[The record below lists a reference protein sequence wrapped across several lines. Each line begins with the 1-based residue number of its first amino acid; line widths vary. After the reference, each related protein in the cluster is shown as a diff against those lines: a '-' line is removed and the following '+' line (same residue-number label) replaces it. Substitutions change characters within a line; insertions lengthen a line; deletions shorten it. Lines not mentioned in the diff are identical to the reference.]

1 MHDIEPYFGWRELY
15 IASDDYHSPFY
26 KREYNEFMFENKIY
40 NYRIHP
46 QWDPIGSS
54 TLYAKVL
61 YVDYDEKF
69 AMIEFIG
76 EWNDC
81 LYNDIMYARQNMID
95 KIAAKGIDKFIFF
108 CDNVL
113 NFHGSD
119 DSYYEDLYAE
129 ISEYGGWIAMVN
141 VLQHVED
148 EMIKT
153 KLQYFVNFGEHL
165 TDVNWRSKKPLLA
178 YKEIEYLINSQVKRL
193 SY

>member
-1 MHDIEPYFGWRELY
+1 MHDIEPFFGWRELY
-15 IASDDYHSPFY
+15 VANEDYDSPFY

-54 TLYAKVL
+54 TLYAKIL
-61 YVDYDEKF
+61 YVDYTDQF
-69 AMIEFIG
+69 ALIEFIG

-95 KIAAKGIDKFIFF
+95 HIFKKGINKFVFF

-119 DSYYEDLYAE
+119 DSYYEDLYEE
-129 ISEYGGWIAMVN
+129 ISEEGGWMAMVN
-141 VLQHVED
+141 IFQHVED
-148 EMIKT
+148 EMAKT
-153 KLQYFVNFGEHL
+153 HLQYYVNFGDHL
-165 TDVNWRSKKPLLA
+165 CDINWRVKKPRLA
-178 YKEIEYLINSQVKRL
+178 FKEIENLINIQVKRL
-193 SY
+193 RY

>member
-1 MHDIEPYFGWRELY
+1 MHDIEPFFGWRENY
-15 IASDDYHSPFY
+15 IASEDWNSPFY

-54 TLYAKVL
+54 TLYAKIL

-81 LYNDIMYARQNMID
+81 LYNDIMFARQNMID
-95 KIAAKGIDKFIFF
+95 YIAEKGIDKFVFF

-119 DSYYEDLYAE
+119 DAYYEDLYEE
-129 ISEYGGWIAMVN
+129 ISEYGGWMAMVN
-141 VLQHVED
+141 IFPHVED
-148 EMIKT
+148 ELVKT
-153 KLQYFVNFGEHL
+153 RLQYFVNFGEHL
-165 TDVNWRSKKPLLA
+165 SDVIWRSKKPQLA
-178 YKEIEYLINSQVKRL
+178 FKEIEYLIKSQVKRL